1 MPETF
6 VCGAKIVG
14 PSNLETLLATIPPCR
29 EPLVKIFPECMGD
42 PTAQEGRA
50 QPDRRGGRARQG
62 SGASG
67 GALICPADKPVSP
80 H

>member
-6 VCGAKIVG
+6 VCGVEIVG
-14 PSNLETLLATIPPCR
+14 PSSLETLLATIPPCL
-29 EPLVKIFPECMGD
+29 EPLVKIFPERMGD
-42 PTAQEGRA
+42 PTTEEGRKR
-50 QPDRRGGRARQG
+50 PDRRGGRARQK